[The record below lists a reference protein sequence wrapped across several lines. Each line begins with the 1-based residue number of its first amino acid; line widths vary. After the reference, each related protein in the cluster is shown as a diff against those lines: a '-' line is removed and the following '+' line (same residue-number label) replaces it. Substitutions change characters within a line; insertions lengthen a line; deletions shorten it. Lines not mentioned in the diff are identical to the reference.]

1 MTQTPIPATTSAPEA
16 ATLPDPVTSTTDTS
30 TTIETVAPAPEAEP
44 EFSAEYVRKLRQEAA
59 DARIRAKANE
69 AAAARLAEIELA
81 SASDLDRA
89 VAKAEADTRAQ
100 VAAEYGTRLA
110 RGIMLA
116 GLSARI
122 PAADADAILDD
133 LNLTRYVLDDGTV
146 DETAITATINRLAPP
161 PVPPRID
168 LGQGGRGE
176 GISIDQQ
183 IADAIKR
190 GDSREAIRLTNSK
203 LAQLPAPR

>member
-1 MTQTPIPATTSAPEA
+1 MTAQEIPTP
-16 ATLPDPVTSTTDTS
+16 ATLPAPQAQAPADPAPEIT
-30 TTIETVAPAPEAEP
+30 EGPPAPAPEAEP

-89 VAKAEADTRAQ
+89 VAKATADTRAQ

-116 GLSARI
+116 SLSGRI
-122 PAADADAILDD
+122 PAADAEAIVDD
-133 LNLTRYVLDDGTV
+133 LNLARYVLDDGSV
-146 DETAITATINRLAPP
+146 DEAAITATITRLAPP
-161 PVPPRID
+161 PVPARID

-176 GISIDQQ
+176 GISVDQQ
-183 IADAIKR
+183 IADATRR

>member
-1 MTQTPIPATTSAPEA
+1 MTALESASTATPSAPEA
-16 ATLPDPVTSTTDTS
+16 PAPQEPVTV
-30 TTIETVAPAPEAEP
+30 EPAAPAPEAEP